1 MHCYFNLV
9 SPHQSIIDEDGIA
22 VADADEAR
30 TFAREVISEMVQD
43 GVAEIAHWRGWE
55 IAHGGAAPGGPSRRH
70 RPASIACPMSA
81 RPPGGDPRA
90 AR

>member
-30 TFAREVISEMVQD
+30 TFAREVDSEMVQD
-43 GVAEIAHWRGWE
+43 GVAEIAHWRGSE
-55 IAHGGAAPGGPSRRH
+55 TAHGGAAPGGPSRRH
-70 RPASIACPMSA
+70 RPASIATA
-81 RPPGGDPRA
+81 HGIPPGTGPHR
-90 AR
+90 R